1 LRLDRD
7 EAPPRSGR
15 LRLVILVLLLA
26 ALGAGYV
33 FGWPYL
39 AARIFKPEVQAT
51 EILNVSPAQ
60 ASVTLTS
67 SGYVIAQT
75 VSDVGPV
82 VAGRIKRIDI
92 KEGDQVK
99 QGQVIAILDNA
110 DRQAALS
117 AARSGVTTA
126 KARADVAR
134 AELEALEIKAKRER
148 ALVKQGVSAAA
159 SADDLEA
166 QVAALKKNVAAAEAS
181 VKAAGA
187 DVRNLKV
194 NLDYMTVTAPID
206 GIVLGKPAGVG
217 AMVGPFVGAIAKL
230 VDLKSLVVET
240 DVPEARLSMVKLEG
254 PCEILLD
261 AFPGRRLRGE
271 VQQVGPRVDRAKATV
286 TVKVKFVDE
295 PSGVLPEMAARVN
308 FLSEKLDEKSMN
320 EKPKVVVPASAI
332 TERAG
337 AKVVFVLDDGR
348 VRMRS
353 VALGA
358 PMANGFELTE
368 GPPAGTRVVR
378 DPPPELS
385 DGREVK
391 ESGK

>member
-1 LRLDRD
+1 VRLGV
-7 EAPPRSGR
+7 AVG
-15 LRLVILVLLLA
+15 LLG

-117 AARSGVTTA
+117 AARSGVATA
-126 KARADVAR
+126 RARADVAK
-134 AELEALEIKAKRER
+134 ADLEALEIKAKRER

-159 SADDLEA
+159 AADDLEA
-166 QVAALKKNVAAAEAS
+166 QVAALKKNVTAAEAS

-187 DVRNLKV
+187 EVRNLKV

-240 DVPEARLSMVKLEG
+240 DVPEARLSLVKLEG
-254 PCEILLD
+254 PCEVLLD

-286 TVKVKFVDE
+286 TVKVKLVDDAN
-295 PSGVLPEMAARVN
+295 GVLPEMAARVN
-308 FLSEKLDEKSMN
+308 FLSEKLDAKSMN
-320 EKPKVVVPASAI
+320 EKPKLVVPSSAI

-337 AKVVFVLDDGR
+337 AKVVFVLDEGR
-348 VRMRS
+348 VRMRA
-353 VALGA
+353 VTLGP

-378 DPPPELS
+378 DPPAELS

>member
-1 LRLDRD
+1 MRLDRD
-7 EAPPRSGR
+7 EAPPRSGWVR
-15 LRLVILVLLLA
+15 IAILVAVLV

-99 QGQVIAILDNA
+99 QGDVIAILDNA

-117 AARSGVTTA
+117 AARSGVATA

-159 SADDLEA
+159 LADDLEA
-166 QVAALKKNVAAAEAS
+166 QVAALKKNVSAAEAS

-240 DVPEARLSMVKLEG
+240 DVPEARLSMVKREG

-271 VQQVGPRVDRAKATV
+271 VLQIGPRVDRAKATV
-286 TVKVKFVDE
+286 TVKVKFVDD
-295 PSGVLPEMAARVN
+295 PNGVLPEMAARVN

-353 VALGA
+353 VVLGA